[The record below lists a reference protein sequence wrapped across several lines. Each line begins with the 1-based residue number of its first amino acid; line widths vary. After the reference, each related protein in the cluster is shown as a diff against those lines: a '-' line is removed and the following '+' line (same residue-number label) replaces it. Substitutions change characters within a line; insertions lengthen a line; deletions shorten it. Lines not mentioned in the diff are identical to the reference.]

1 MDNAEFI
8 AMLKQKMRLKRGL
21 KTDEIDNF
29 FVNQLQGFTDAIN
42 SITGTMN
49 WIGGIISLF
58 SLLVGGFG
66 IANIMFVSV
75 KERTSLIGIQK
86 SLGAKRKFILSQ
98 FLFEAMILAVIG
110 GAVGLILVYLAS
122 LIVSAFTGDFEF
134 VLSPFNILIGTVIA
148 AAIGLISGILP
159 ALKASRLDPVEAIR
173 TGM

>member
-1 MDNAEFI
+1 
-8 AMLKQKMRLKRGL
+8 MRLKRGL

-49 WIGGIISLF
+49 WIGVSLACF
-58 SLLVGGFG
+58 PAGGWFG

-86 SLGAKRKFILSQ
+86 SLRDQAQVYPLPIFVWSYDFGCDW
-98 FLFEAMILAVIG
+98 

-122 LIVSAFTGDFEF
+122 LIVSAFTGDFWICSF
-134 VLSPFNILIGTVIA
+134 SLQHTN
-148 AAIGLISGILP
+148 
-159 ALKASRLDPVEAIR
+159 
-173 TGM
+173 